1 MLGELFDWF
10 KYEINGSE
18 LLFWIHSESSEN
30 VCFKLFFLWEEFEL
44 EIEIILCKIIFLF
57 NMFEIMNNN

>member
-1 MLGELFDWF
+1 
-10 KYEINGSE
+10 
-18 LLFWIHSESSEN
+18 